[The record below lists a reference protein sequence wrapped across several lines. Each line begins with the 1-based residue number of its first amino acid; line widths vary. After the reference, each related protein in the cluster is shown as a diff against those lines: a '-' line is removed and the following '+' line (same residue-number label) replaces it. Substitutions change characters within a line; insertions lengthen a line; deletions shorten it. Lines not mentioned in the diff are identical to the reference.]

1 MTIPPGVDDGT
12 QIRVAGEGELG
23 TQGGPPGNLYVVL
36 DVAPHPVFQ
45 RRGNDL
51 LVELEINVAQAAL
64 GAEVSVPTLEEEE
77 RIVIAPGT
85 QSGAVLRLK
94 GRGVPHLK
102 RNGRGDQLVLM
113 RVVVP
118 TKLSREQRE
127 LFRELG
133 DTLEPE
139 TIWREKRSFL
149 DDLREL
155 VGL

>member
-1 MTIPPGVDDGT
+1 
-12 QIRVAGEGELG
+12 
-23 TQGGPPGNLYVVL
+23 
-36 DVAPHPVFQ
+36 
-45 RRGNDL
+45 

-64 GAEVSVPTLEEEE
+64 GAEVNVPTLEEEE
-77 RIVIAPGT
+77 QVAIAPGT
-85 QSGAVLRLK
+85 QSGAVVRLK
-94 GRGVPHLK
+94 GKGVPHLK

-118 TKLSREQRE
+118 TKLSREQKE

-139 TIWREKRSFL
+139 TIWREKRGFL
-149 DDLREL
+149 DDLREF

>member
-1 MTIPPGVDDGT
+1 VTIPPGVDDGT

-64 GAEVSVPTLEEEE
+64 GAEVTVPTLEEEE
-77 RIVIAPGT
+77 RVVIAPGT
-85 QSGAVLRLK
+85 QSGAVVRLRGK
-94 GRGVPHLK
+94 GVPHLK

-127 LFRELG
+127 MFRELG
-133 DTLEPE
+133 ETLEPE

-149 DDLREL
+149 DDFREL